1 MTQTADPEKGKSHKD
16 KQGLDPFQ
24 RKAIDAMAAEPARLW
39 TFGELAEKVGLSK
52 KTIKDALM
60 PMRSRAMRMLPTV
73 RPDSRYD
80 LLPNEVWLPNDSPLR
95 PAKSAQPQQQPQQA
109 QKQQEIR
116 R

>member
-1 MTQTADPEKGKSHKD
+1 MSQNADPEKGKSHKD

-52 KTIKDALM
+52 KIVKDALM
-60 PMRSRAMRMLPTV
+60 PMRSRSMRMLPVV
-73 RPDSRYD
+73 RPDNRYD
-80 LLPNEVWLPNDSPLR
+80 LLPNEVWLPDDSPLR
-95 PAKSAQPQQQPQQA
+95 PAKPVQAQHQQA
-109 QKQQEIR
+109 KQQEIR

>member
-24 RKAIDAMAAEPARLW
+24 RKAIDAMAAESARLW
-39 TFGELAEKVGLSK
+39 TVGELAEKTGLAK
-52 KTIKDALM
+52 TTIKGGRM

-73 RPDSRYD
+73 RPDNRYD

-95 PAKSAQPQQQPQQA
+95 PTKPAQPQQQPQQP